1 MGAAGTSGGTSDEEV
16 NVAEPGQKDDEK
28 RAKIRDAKKQGKSA
42 GEAGASTGAEK
53 QRGDEGKERG
63 SRSTNRR

>member
-1 MGAAGTSGGTSDEEV
+1 M
-16 NVAEPGQKDDEK
+16 AEPGQKDDEK

-42 GEAGASTGAEK
+42 SEAGASTGADK

-63 SRSTNRR
+63 SRSTNRG

>member
-1 MGAAGTSGGTSDEEV
+1 M
-16 NVAEPGQKDDEK
+16 AEPGKKQNEQ
-28 RAKIRDAKKQGKSA
+28 RAKIREAKKQGQSA
-42 GEAGASTGAEK
+42 GDAGASTGADK